1 MKHTSEERNGKGKE
15 EEKEVGQAAA
25 VANSARQVFGSPK
38 PQQSCFAKVS
48 KDVLHLIAF
57 DWLAPATG
65 GLPTDA
71 AHLAQTCRLFRS
83 RLLDRLNAKR
93 TKLTQKLVQH
103 VVYGEKE
110 AVKAMLDRSPGLL
123 LHRATVVDYSGRT
136 IKKASAY
143 EAALGALDDDM
154 AEMIAPYF
162 DKLQSVDGKQER
174 IDQFNKQFPK
184 GIPELKPYDFSAL
197 VKIITESSDEAIQA
211 QLEHKD
217 CDTPICNAINH
228 FRKDMSPREVSSG
241 LHFNHQT
248 LINAF
253 EVYNEQYDGWS
264 ANKRNLFWRQ
274 VIGYVQRLLPACD
287 AQAFAQGLY
296 YIVANNKSL
305 QRSFKYRCSDGEIYP
320 LEVFGVDKRLGFDFG
335 VSPAHTSEYGLVR
348 WPLPP
353 PPTIASGAVLRWL
366 VVRRLGPLQNVMAQK
381 RQELLAHSPVRLTDK
396 TLVSV

>member
-1 MKHTSEERNGKGKE
+1 MKPSREQCEERDGKGKE
-15 EEKEVGQAAA
+15 EEKEVGQAAV
-25 VANSARQVFGSPK
+25 VANSASQVFGLPK
-38 PQQSCFAKVS
+38 PQESYFAKVS

-57 DWLAPATG
+57 DWLAPAKG
-65 GLPTDA
+65 GLPTDT
-71 AHLAQTCRLFRS
+71 AHLALTCRLFRS
-83 RLLDRLNAKR
+83 KLQNKLNSER

-110 AVKAMLDRSPGLL
+110 AVRAMLELSLGLL

-136 IKKASAY
+136 IKNASAY

-162 DKLQSVDGKQER
+162 DKLQSVNGKQER

-197 VKIITESSDEAIQA
+197 VKIITESSDEDVQA
-211 QLEHKD
+211 QLKHKD

-228 FRKDMSPREVSSG
+228 FRNDMSPGEVSSG

-248 LINAF
+248 LIKVF
-253 EVYNEQYDGWS
+253 EVYVKQYGGSNAD
-264 ANKRNLFWRQ
+264 KRNLFWRQ

-296 YIVANNKSL
+296 YIVENNESL
-305 QRSFKYRCSDGEIYP
+305 RRSFKYPIKYRNDDGEIYP
-320 LEVFGVDKRLGFDFG
+320 LDVLGGGRLGFD
-335 VSPAHTSEYGLVR
+335 L
-348 WPLPP
+348 
-353 PPTIASGAVLRWL
+353 AVLLPIVGGRVPGQYYKILWCKS
-366 VVRRLGPLQNVMAQK
+366 VKNC
-381 RQELLAHSPVRLTDK
+381 LLTACRPTDK
-396 TLVSV
+396 TLDSV